1 MSARHFDR
9 RRLRAVRRAAE
20 LTQGDV
26 AREVGVADPTVASWE
41 TGQSAPDGEKL
52 PALARAL
59 GKSLDGLFPRSDPP
73 DLTDLRCDAGYS
85 QYQTKDLIGTR
96 SAGPVANA
104 ERGKRRLKDG
114 FVRPLAD
121 GYGVGVDE
129 LLAAQ
134 ERSFGHEVPDP
145 GRRDGAARGV
155 PDSLAEK
162 ITYLLDHSYP
172 GDQRPPSDAEIAASV
187 NAHAGARVT
196 SEDQVHALRT
206 GAEETA
212 SPIVREGLAELFGV
226 SPLFFQRDA
235 AVARQVFEG
244 LRLLASAR
252 TGALRTVEPRGVGG
266 EALSEDVLAFLNEV
280 VAELQEREL
289 PADGRDPDRDPG
301 S

>member
-9 RRLRAVRRAAE
+9 RRLRTVRRAAE

-26 AREVGVADPTVASWE
+26 ARAVGVADPTVASWE
-41 TGQSAPDGEKL
+41 TGQSTPDGEKL

-59 GKSLDGLFPRSDPP
+59 GKSLDSLFPRSGPP

-85 QYQTKDLIGTR
+85 QYRTKDLIGTR

-104 ERGKRRLKDG
+104 ERGKRRLKES

-121 GYGVGVDE
+121 AYGVGEDE

-145 GRRDGAARGV
+145 GHPDGTARGV

-162 ITYLLDHSYP
+162 ITYLLEHSYP
-172 GDQRPPSDAEIAASV
+172 GDLTPPSDAEIATAV

-196 SEDQVHALRT
+196 SKDQVHDLRT
-206 GAEETA
+206 GTEETA

-226 SPLFFQRDA
+226 SPLFFQRNA

-244 LRLLASAR
+244 LRLLAAAR
-252 TGALRTVEPRGVGG
+252 TGALRTVEPRGIGG

-280 VAELQEREL
+280 VSELQEREL
-289 PADGRDPDRDPG
+289 PGDDRE
-301 S
+301 